1 MKDRGSTIAEISAA
15 VASFVNLYNHV
26 DLLLNDMKFKLEPVA
41 MELQAD
47 LRLLPTLIT
56 QILPSLNTGS
66 SDHHDRNFYRVLKLM
81 CKALEEARDSLDEYM
96 ISVNA
101 VSILIKQS
109 PRDLNLRLAES
120 RSRIK
125 HAVTLYNAYCC
136 NKGAPTFSNPMQ
148 APMAGN
154 YRNVLRGDLMNIW
167 ECLNEL
173 EQDYKDREP
182 IHGPCPKRILKA
194 VAKLRAK
201 TVCRDDVE
209 KWGEEEMEH
218 FCRAGGLEALISL
231 LSSSNSQCV
240 QMQALKYL
248 GTIVAVYNEDMKK
261 RISIIHDPS
270 AVELLGSVIAT
281 SGGDHVLSEAVA
293 LMRAMMRN
301 NNEID
306 VKKAWQPGTMVALLK
321 LLFCSPSSFEVQA
334 NTLGVLWEFSIY
346 EEYRC
351 KIVNCSMNINSDAL
365 LERLVLLCSSSSSL
379 PVIEF
384 FAAALLQNLCMDKN
398 IKTKVLSIA
407 GLSER
412 LCNLIESFDNCYHK
426 SSVVQQIQA
435 FKRVEYLNSPMAI
448 GFSVSMLDSD
458 SEIQQIRGLDLLMLG
473 FSQSLVDLAASEGAI
488 SRVIGLLK
496 SGSTPVLEKATEA
509 LYMLS
514 VPEENEVRIASNHIT
529 IQRLVALVEYQDSWT
544 VRANAVKVLESLSFN
559 PNNREKILKEH
570 RSVEK
575 VAALLFHES
584 FAAQSSASSLLWNL
598 STSSMANKIRIAS
611 IYGLP
616 QRLSDLL
623 LSDSPVVQ
631 EKAAGAIMSL
641 SYNGRSRKMIAS
653 IACTFER
660 LIKLLDSV
668 STLVHQNAAGA
679 LYNLS
684 ISPDNIAAIGAHP
697 RAVANL
703 VNLLCSKC
711 DLVQE
716 YAAGALGNLTLMEEM
731 REAMKQMGAMPLLKK
746 LKHSS
751 SSASARTQAK
761 RALENLMV

>member
-1 MKDRGSTIAEISAA
+1 
-15 VASFVNLYNHV
+15 
-26 DLLLNDMKFKLEPVA
+26 
-41 MELQAD
+41 
-47 LRLLPTLIT
+47 
-56 QILPSLNTGS
+56 
-66 SDHHDRNFYRVLKLM
+66 M

-96 ISVNA
+96 ISVNNA
-101 VSILIKQS
+101 MSILIKQS
-109 PRDLNLRLAES
+109 PRDLNLRLEES
-120 RSRIK
+120 RSKIK
-125 HAVTLYNAYCC
+125 HVVTLYNAYCC
-136 NKGAPTFSNPMQ
+136 NKGVSTFHNPMQ
-148 APMAGN
+148 VPTARN
-154 YRNVLRGDLMNIW
+154 YRNVLQGDLMNIW

-182 IHGPCPKRILKA
+182 VHGPCPKRILKA

-201 TVCRDDVE
+201 TVRRDDID

-240 QMQALKYL
+240 HMQALKYL

-261 RISIIHDPS
+261 RITSINDPS
-270 AVELLGSVIAT
+270 AVELLGSIIAS

-301 NNEID
+301 NNGIY
-306 VKKAWQPGTMVALLK
+306 VKKAWQPGTMAALLK
-321 LLFCSPSSFEVQA
+321 LLLCSPSSIEVQA
-334 NTLGVLWEFSIY
+334 NTLGILWEFSIY

-351 KIVNCSMNINSDAL
+351 KIANGTMNINGEVL
-365 LERLVLLCSSSSSL
+365 LERLVLLCKSSSSL

-398 IKTKVLSIA
+398 IKTKVLFTT

-426 SSVVQQIQA
+426 SSMAQRIQA

-448 GFSVSMLDSD
+448 GFSVSMLDSH

-473 FSQSLVDLAASEGAI
+473 FSESLLDLAASEGVI
-488 SRVIGLLK
+488 SRVIHLLK
-496 SGSTPVLEKATEA
+496 SGSTTVLEKATEA

-514 VPEENEVRIASNHIT
+514 MPEENEVRIASNHIT
-529 IQRLVALVEYQDSWT
+529 IQRLAALVECQDSWS
-544 VRANAVKVLESLSFN
+544 VRANAVKILESLSFN
-559 PNNREKILKEH
+559 PVNRQKILKEH
-570 RSVEK
+570 RSVEE

-598 STSSMANKIRIAS
+598 STSSMANRIRIAS

-623 LSDSPVVQ
+623 LSDSPLVQ

-641 SYNGRSRKMIAS
+641 SYNG
-653 IACTFER
+653 
-660 LIKLLDSV
+660 
-668 STLVHQNAAGA
+668 
-679 LYNLS
+679 
-684 ISPDNIAAIGAHP
+684 
-697 RAVANL
+697 
-703 VNLLCSKC
+703 
-711 DLVQE
+711 
-716 YAAGALGNLTLMEEM
+716 
-731 REAMKQMGAMPLLKK
+731 
-746 LKHSS
+746 
-751 SSASARTQAK
+751 
-761 RALENLMV
+761 

>member
-1 MKDRGSTIAEISAA
+1 MKDQGSTIAEISAA

-26 DLLLNDMKFKLEPVA
+26 DLLLNDMKFELEPVA

-56 QILPSLNTGS
+56 QILPSLNTGN
-66 SDHHDRNFYRVLKLM
+66 SDHHDRNFYRVLKLI
-81 CKALEEARDSLDEYM
+81 CKALEEARNSLDEYM
-96 ISVNA
+96 ISINA
-101 VSILIKQS
+101 VSILVKQS

-125 HAVTLYNAYCC
+125 HAMTLYNAYCC
-136 NKGAPTFSNPMQ
+136 DKGAPTFHNPLQ
-148 APMAGN
+148 APMGRN
-154 YRNVLRGDLMNIW
+154 DRNVLQGDLMHIW
-167 ECLNEL
+167 DCLNEL

-182 IHGPCPKRILKA
+182 IHGPCPKRILRA
-194 VAKLRAK
+194 VAKLRSK
-201 TVCRDDVE
+201 TVSGDDVY
-209 KWGEEEMEH
+209 KWGTEEMEQ

-240 QMQALKYL
+240 QMHALKYL
-248 GTIVAVYNEDMKK
+248 GTIVAVCNEDMKK
-261 RISIIHDPS
+261 RISSINDPS
-270 AVELLGSVIAT
+270 AVELLGSVIAS

-293 LMRAMMRN
+293 LMRALIRN
-301 NNEID
+301 NSEFD
-306 VKKAWQPGTMVALLK
+306 VKKAWQPGTMAALLK
-321 LLFCSPSSFEVQA
+321 LLIYNPCSMEVQA
-334 NTLGVLWEFSIY
+334 NILGVLWEFSIY

-351 KIVNCSMNINSDAL
+351 RMANGTININGEVL
-365 LERLVLLCSSSSSL
+365 IEKLVLSCSSPSSR

-384 FAAALLQNLCMDKN
+384 FAAALLQNLCMDRD
-398 IKTKVLSIA
+398 IKTKVLSTV

-412 LCNLIESFDNCYHK
+412 LLNLIESFDNYDHK
-426 SSVVQQIQA
+426 SPVVQRIQVC
-435 FKRVEYLNSPMAI
+435 KRVEYSNSPMAI
-448 GFSVSMLDSD
+448 GFAVSKLDSD

-473 FSQSLVDLAASEGAI
+473 FSQSMLDLAAYEGAI

-496 SGSTPVLEKATEA
+496 SGSTTVLEKATEA

-514 VPEENEVRIASNHIT
+514 MPEENEVRIASNHIT
-529 IQRLVALVEYQDSWT
+529 IQRLAALVEYPDSWS

-559 PNNREKILKEH
+559 PINRERILKEH

-598 STSSMANKIRIAS
+598 STSSMANKINIAS

-623 LSDSPVVQ
+623 LSDSPLVQ

-697 RAVANL
+697 RAVGNL
-703 VNLLCSKC
+703 VSLLCSKC

-731 REAMKQMGAMPLLKK
+731 REDMKQIGALPLLKK

-751 SSASARTQAK
+751 SSASVRTQAK

>member
-1 MKDRGSTIAEISAA
+1 MNDRGSTISEISAA

-41 MELQAD
+41 TELQAD

-56 QILPSLNTGS
+56 QTLPSLNTGN
-66 SDHHDRNFYRVLKLM
+66 SDHHDRNFYRVLKLI
-81 CKALEEARDSLDEYM
+81 CKALEEARNSLDEYM
-96 ISVNA
+96 INVNT
-101 VSILIKQS
+101 VSILGKQC
-109 PRDLNLRLAES
+109 PRDLNVRLAET
-120 RSRIK
+120 RNRIK

-136 NKGAPTFSNPMQ
+136 NKGGGTFCNSMQ
-148 APMAGN
+148 PPMAKN
-154 YRNVLRGDLMNIW
+154 YRNVLQGDLMNIW

-173 EQDYKDREP
+173 EQEYKDREP

-201 TVCRDDVE
+201 TVSKDDVY
-209 KWGEEEMEH
+209 KWGTEEMEQ

-231 LSSSNSQCV
+231 LSSSNSQSV

-248 GTIVAVYNEDMKK
+248 GTIVAVANEEFMKK
-261 RISIIHDPS
+261 RISSISDPS
-270 AVELLGSVIAT
+270 AVELLGSVIAS
-281 SGGDHVLSEAVA
+281 SGGDHIVSEAVA
-293 LMRAMMRN
+293 LMRALMRN
-301 NNEID
+301 NSEFD
-306 VKKAWQPGTMVALLK
+306 VKKAWQPGTMAALLK
-321 LLFCSPSSFEVQA
+321 LLICSSCNIEVQA
-334 NTLGVLWEFSIY
+334 NILGVLWEFSRY

-351 KIVNCSMNINSDAL
+351 RIANGTININGEDL
-365 LERLVLLCSSSSSL
+365 FEKLVLSCSSSSSR

-384 FAAALLQNLCMDKN
+384 FAAGLLQNLCLDRD
-398 IKTKVLSIA
+398 IKTKVLATA
-407 GLSER
+407 GISEH
-412 LCNLIESFDNCYHK
+412 LWNLIESFDNCDL
-426 SSVVQQIQA
+426 VVQRIQVS
-435 FKRVEYLNSPMAI
+435 KRAEYSNSPMAI
-448 GFSVSMLDSD
+448 GFAVSMLDSD

-473 FSQSLVDLAASEGAI
+473 FSQSLLDLATYEGAI

-496 SGSTPVLEKATEA
+496 SGSTTVLEKATEA

-514 VPEENEVRIASNHIT
+514 IPEENEVRIASNHLS
-529 IQRLVALVEYQDSWT
+529 IQRLVSLVEFPDSWN

-559 PNNREKILKEH
+559 PINRERILKEQ

-575 VAALLFHES
+575 VAAVLFHES

-598 STSSMANKIRIAS
+598 STSGMANKIKIAS

-623 LSDSPVVQ
+623 LSDCPLVQ

-684 ISPDNIAAIGAHP
+684 ISPDNIQAIGAHP

-703 VNLLCSKC
+703 VNLLGSKC

-731 REAMKQMGAMPLLKK
+731 REEMKQVGAPPLLKK
-746 LKHSS
+746 LRHSS
-751 SSASARTQAK
+751 SSASVRTQAK